1 MQQLTIKEE
10 GPVPTQPA
18 LRLRLK
24 GPLRLTW
31 CRQDYVYDDLDE
43 LVARFVEPYL
53 DAVRSVFGHRKF
65 CPERWDNV
73 QELLR
78 RERLQHRMAVYRI
91 GLSSEG
97 KSAGMFYFGWVNST
111 CGGDDDFPFFPP

>member
-10 GPVPTQPA
+10 GPVPAQPA

-43 LVARFVEPYL
+43 LIARFLEPYL
-53 DAVRSVFGHRKF
+53 DAVRSVTMHRKF
-65 CPERWDNV
+65 VPERWDTV

-78 RERLQHRMAVYRI
+78 RERLQNRMAVYRI

-97 KSAGMFYFGWVNST
+97 RSAGMFYFGWVNST
-111 CGGDDDFPFFPP
+111 WGCV